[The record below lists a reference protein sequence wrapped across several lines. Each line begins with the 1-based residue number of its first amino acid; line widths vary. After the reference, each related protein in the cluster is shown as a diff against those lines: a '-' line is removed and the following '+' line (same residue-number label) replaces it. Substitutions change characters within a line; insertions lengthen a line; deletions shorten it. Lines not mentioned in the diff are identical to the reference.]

1 MRIPVTGSA
10 VRLVRFLVAAVADH
24 EHLADPPAI
33 GGLHGQRQ
41 AVHLHL
47 VAGLG
52 HPTDPVVHETAD
64 RVVLVLVLERELDIE
79 QFAEIVRILERVGAR
94 AYTRDAAVRYRDQ
107 ALAELDA
114 AGVVQPAA
122 RARLEEIIVGVIS
135 A

>member
-1 MRIPVTGSA
+1 MLFRSGPEDRERLLELYA
-10 VRLVRFLVAAVADH
+10 VDH
-24 EHLADPPAI
+24 PSGA
-33 GGLHGQRQ
+33 
-41 AVHLHL
+41 
-47 VAGLG
+47 
-52 HPTDPVVHETAD
+52 
-64 RVVLVLVLERELDIE
+64 ELD
-79 QFAEIVRILERVGAR
+79 EIVRILERVGAR